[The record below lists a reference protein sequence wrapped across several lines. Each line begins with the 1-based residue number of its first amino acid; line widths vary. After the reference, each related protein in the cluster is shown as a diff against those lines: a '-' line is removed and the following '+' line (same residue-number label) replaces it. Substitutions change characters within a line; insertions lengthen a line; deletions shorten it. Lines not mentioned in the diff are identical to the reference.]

1 MYFRDIDELAVRFI
15 EASLLKKESH
25 DSEEELV
32 NKAYKL
38 AEIMYQRQED
48 AWQQT
53 KKIKEEMKQLE
64 FLKEDAIDPRIISET
79 LDLPVRILN
88 VLEKERI
95 TTIGRLT
102 AKTQRELCRFG
113 NLGKLGVRNIVKELG
128 RLQISLKPD

>member
-15 EASLLKKESH
+15 EASLLKKEPH

-79 LDLPVRILN
+79 LDLPIRILN